1 MQFRTEIKFDS
12 PSFVI
17 NHHDKILSIG
27 SCFAENIGRKLDE
40 YKFNILSNPFGVL
53 YNPASISNSIEL
65 AIQNKELSN
74 DDFVFNQS
82 EWHSFLHHSDFSSED
97 KNKLIT
103 ETNSSFRKCHDF
115 LLNVD
120 IVIVTFGTANVYRY
134 KKSGRVVSNCHK
146 IPQSEFI
153 QNLLTI
159 DDVANYCNSIIE
171 NIISVQPQTKFIFS
185 VSPVR
190 HVKDGFIKNT
200 KSKATLILGI
210 EKAINNS
217 PNCFYFPSFEIF
229 IDDLRDYRFYKEDLV
244 HPNDFA
250 IEYVWNI
257 FKEKMLSQKCKVI
270 LDEINPVVQAAKHRI
285 RNPKSLESQKFIKQ
299 MLSKI
304 QSLKNKFPYI
314 NFEREEK
321 TFIEF

>member
-190 HVKDGFIKNT
+190 HVKDGFIKNSR
-200 KSKATLILGI
+200 SKATLILGI
-210 EKAINNS
+210 DKAINNS

-299 MLSKI
+299 MLNKI